1 MADSENNNAFTDTE
15 EFSLDDL
22 IRSTKE
28 EIAKVDE
35 MMGTQNLSF
44 DEEEI
49 PTDEQSNVSG
59 MPAFEPTLPEEYAD
73 LSLDEEE
80 KTEQTDDTGKIR
92 IPSGVKALVY
102 VCCLLAGSILLAVFG
117 WKCAEDVLALSK
129 PDKPVMI
136 TVPENASMQDV
147 STLMTENGLVDYD
160 WLFRLYCMFSHAE
173 RKIVPGTYE
182 LNSIYDYHA
191 LVNAM
196 AGNSGER
203 ATTTITVPEG
213 YECKDLFALLEQH
226 GVCSAENLEKAA
238 ASFEFDYDF
247 LRAIPYGE
255 KNRLE
260 GYLFPDTYEFYLND
274 KAENVLNK
282 FLRNFNSKITDE
294 MRDSVDELN
303 ERIHAAMREGGFS
316 DEEISN
322 TRIGLHEVIT
332 VASLVEKETARTS
345 ESAMIAS
352 VIYNRLCS
360 KLYPCLEIDATIQY
374 ILDERKENLTN
385 VDKAII
391 SPYNTY
397 TNAGLPAGPIANPGI
412 NSIRAALYPAESK
425 YYFYALSNA
434 GVHYFSETY
443 YEHLDFLEKLEKENE
458 KE

>member
-1 MADSENNNAFTDTE
+1 MADSENNNTFTDSE
-15 EFSLDDL
+15 DFSLDEL

-35 MMGTQNLSF
+35 MMGSENDLYGE
-44 DEEEI
+44 DEAETALNE
-49 PTDEQSNVSG
+49 NVSG
-59 MPAFEPTLPEEYAD
+59 MPTFEPVLPNEYAD
-73 LSLDEEE
+73 LTLDDEE
-80 KTEQTDDTGKIR
+80 KAQVPDDSGKIR

-129 PDKPVMI
+129 PDKSVMI
-136 TVPENASMQDV
+136 TVPENASVEDV
-147 STLMTENGLVDYD
+147 TTLMTQNGLVDYD
-160 WLFRLYCMFSHAE
+160 WLFRLYCLFSHAE

-196 AGNSGER
+196 AGSSGER
-203 ATTTITVPEG
+203 ATTSITIPEG
-213 YECKDLFALLEQH
+213 YECKDVFALLEEH
-226 GVCSAENLEKAA
+226 GVCSVENLEKAA
-238 ASFEFDYDF
+238 ATYEFDYDF
-247 LRAIPYGE
+247 LRSIPYGE

-274 KAENVLNK
+274 KAESVLNK
-282 FLRNFNSKITDE
+282 FLRNFNSKVTDE
-294 MRDSVDELN
+294 MRDAVVKLN
-303 ERIHAAMREGGFS
+303 ERIHNSMREGGFS
-316 DEEISN
+316 ETEIAN
-322 TRIGLHEVIT
+322 TTIGLHEVIT

-412 NSIRAALYPAESK
+412 NSIRAAIYPAESK

-443 YEHLDFLEKLEKENE
+443 YEHLDFLEKLEKENGTD
-458 KE
+458 